1 MTNDFNRQRHLL
13 MGHRADARRARLR
26 CRRPDWSLQ
35 LSRMFSRVA
44 CSTCTDHDV
53 HQDHRACGGLPT
65 LIDPRKHPCRPQSGR
80 RRLRAIHQ
88 TIRTWPMTPAAASA
102 RWFSLLSSVCRC
114 LRRLQAPH
122 VYSLE
127 VFHHPRDTRWILSL
141 HSILSSFPR
150 ARPAKTPAVRT
161 IEPTRGAPGR
171 GVVHPMIFVQST
183 DVFAGLMFHVL

>member
-1 MTNDFNRQRHLL
+1 MSR
-13 MGHRADARRARLR
+13 M
-26 CRRPDWSLQ
+26 
-35 LSRMFSRVA
+35 LSRVS

-53 HQDHRACGGLPT
+53 HHGHRACGGPLDH
-65 LIDPRKHPCRPQSGR
+65 IDPRKHPCRPQSGR
-80 RRLRAIHQ
+80 RRLGAIHQ

-102 RWFSLLSSVCRC
+102 RWFGLCLISVCRC

-122 VYSLE
+122 VYSMD
-127 VFHHPRDTRWILSL
+127 VFHHPRGTRWILSL
-141 HSILSSFPR
+141 HSILSNFPR

-171 GVVHPMIFVQST
+171 GVVHPIEVAFSLPNT

>member
-102 RWFSLLSSVCRC
+102 RWRQSCNHVCRC

-122 VYSLE
+122 VYS
-127 VFHHPRDTRWILSL
+127 T
-141 HSILSSFPR
+141 SSHIHQR
-150 ARPAKTPAVRT
+150 S
-161 IEPTRGAPGR
+161 TRGIN
-171 GVVHPMIFVQST
+171 VIS
-183 DVFAGLMFHVL
+183 HVLDRRRHLLKGPSSRRAARQAEVSSTR